1 MSGFIKL
8 LHRRAFAAADPG
20 LLQVSFEAAVLDRY
34 RADARFRV
42 MRTDTVCRIKQERGW
57 ALDAGI
63 APDERQVH
71 ASWRSLMSALP
82 EGEREHWAM
91 HSTVPSGYSDMFL
104 RMQMS
109 PGSCFD
115 DGELRDW

>member
-1 MSGFIKL
+1 MSDFIKL
-8 LHRRAFAAADPG
+8 VHRRAFAAADPA
-20 LLQVSFEAAVLDRY
+20 LLQVSFETTVLDRY
-34 RADARFRV
+34 RGDTRYRV
-42 MRTDTVCRIKQERGW
+42 MRTDTVCRIKMEGGW
-57 ALDAGI
+57 SIDAGI
-63 APDERQVH
+63 APGEQQVH
-71 ASWRSLMSALP
+71 ASWRALTSALP